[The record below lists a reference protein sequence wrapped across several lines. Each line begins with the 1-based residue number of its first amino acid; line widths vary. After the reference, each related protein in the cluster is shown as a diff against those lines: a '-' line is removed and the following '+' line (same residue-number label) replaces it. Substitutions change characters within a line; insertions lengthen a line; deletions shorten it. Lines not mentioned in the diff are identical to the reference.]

1 MKRVLKILGI
11 VMLVMV
17 LLCGLVYLFL
27 PKGAQETIAFDDPY
41 HQSRPAASA
50 SHAMAATGTPW
61 ATKAAL
67 EMLDQ
72 GGNAVDAAIAAL
84 LALNVTYGEAA
95 SFPGVAPV
103 LVYDAKSG
111 NVESYIGAGTAP
123 AAATIDWFIAR
134 GWKSIPENDI
144 WAQLIPASPDV
155 MVALLQKYGTKSFA
169 EVSAPAIRL
178 AEEGFPVHYA
188 MLNNLDLSLVER
200 LGFTILM
207 PYNSEVYLHK
217 QWWRT
222 LQHGEVFRRPELAQT
237 WRTMVAAEAGAFN
250 EGKTRT
256 EALQAVR
263 DEFYQG
269 KIAKQ
274 IVDFHKQK
282 GGLFTAQDLADYHGG
297 WEKPLSGQF
306 GPYTI
311 FANQTWS
318 QGAVVPLTLQI
329 LDGIDLKSMGH
340 NTPQYIH
347 TVLQAI
353 ELAMA
358 DREAYFADPDFV
370 NAPIDELLSPAYA
383 AQRRERMTPSQAF
396 GEMPPPGKLGAAAL
410 PDQFASI
417 VKQTIHQ
424 SPMTGALSIGKD
436 TSYLAIVD
444 SQGNAVSMTPSDFP
458 QTPMVPGT
466 GMTLGNR
473 MNQFRLDPNHPDAL
487 QPGKRPRIT
496 PNPSMVFKDG
506 KLAMVLGTP
515 GGDAQAQTI
524 VQIFLDIA
532 VFGMDPQQAVEA
544 PRFISF
550 NFPDSFAPNVY
561 KPGVIGLEKPLND
574 AAGKAL
580 EALGYKIEVG
590 GEWDN
595 LYGAPDVIMID
606 PETGALT
613 GGADPREDSWAEGR

>member
-1 MKRVLKILGI
+1 MKRILKIVGI
-11 VMLVMV
+11 LLLVMV
-17 LLCGLVYLFL
+17 LLCGLIYLLL
-27 PKGAQETIAFDDPY
+27 PKGAQETMSFHDPY

-50 SHAMAATGTPW
+50 SHAMAASGTPW
-61 ATKAAL
+61 ATQAAL
-67 EMLDQ
+67 ELLDQ
-72 GGNAVDAAIAAL
+72 GGNAVDAAVAAL

-111 NVESYIGAGTAP
+111 QVESYIGAGVAP
-123 AAATIDWFIAR
+123 EAATIDRFTAR
-134 GWKSIPENDI
+134 GWKSIPENNI

-155 MVALLQKYGTKSFA
+155 MVALLQKYGTKSFT

-188 MLNNLDLSLVER
+188 MMNNLDLSLVER

-222 LQHGEVFRRPELAQT
+222 LQHGEVFRRPELAET
-237 WRTMVAAEAGAFN
+237 WRTMVAAEAEALN
-250 EGKTRT
+250 NGKPRD

-263 DEFYQG
+263 DEFYKG
-269 KIAKQ
+269 KIAGQ

-306 GPYTI
+306 GAYTI

-318 QGAVVPLTLQI
+318 QGGVVPLTLQI

-340 NTPQYIH
+340 NSPLYIH

-358 DREAYFADPDFV
+358 DREAYFADPAFI
-370 NAPIDELLSPAYA
+370 NAPTNELLGPAYA
-383 AQRRERMTPSQAF
+383 AQRRERMTPDKAF
-396 GEMPPPGKLGAAAL
+396 GEMPPPGKLGAASL
-410 PDQFASI
+410 LGQFPSTTNLTDPQNHRAAEL
-417 VKQTIHQ
+417 K
-424 SPMTGALSIGKD
+424 IGKD

-473 MNQFRLDPNHPDAL
+473 MNQFRLDPKHPDAL

-496 PNPSMVFKDG
+496 PNPSMVLKDG

-532 VFGMDPQQAVEA
+532 VFGMDPQQAVQA
-544 PRFISF
+544 PRFMSF

-561 KPGVIGLEKPLND
+561 KPGVIGLEKPLSD
-574 AAGKAL
+574 TAGKAL

-595 LYGAPDVIMID
+595 LYGAPDVIVVD
-606 PETGALT
+606 PGTGALS
-613 GGADPREDSWAEGR
+613 GGADPREDSWAEGL